1 MGSADDRNESLQRRL
16 ATLTPRQREVF
27 ERRRRRSPVNGSAPA
42 TSTASAA
49 APGQTDAEATAGP
62 NRPTRERR
70 RRRPTSSMDFSLF
83 FFSGDG
89 SSDDV
94 RRYHLLL
101 ESARLA
107 DSNGYTGIW
116 VPERHFVDFGGLY
129 PNPSVLAAALAVLTE
144 RIQIRAGSVV
154 LPLHHPVRIAEEWA
168 VVDNLSNGRSAISAA
183 SGWHPGDF
191 LLAPGD
197 GAQVYRDRK
206 NLMFEQMDTIQR
218 LWSGEALEM
227 PGIDGRST
235 TVRTLPRPI
244 QPVLPM
250 WVSSQGST
258 DTFVRAGRAG
268 ANLLTGLVAQQPPEL
283 RDKIA
288 AYRQA
293 RREAG
298 HVPDAGLVTAM
309 VHTYLGADED
319 EVRDTV
325 RQPLVD
331 YLGSFLRQQDN
342 TGGTF
347 ATLSQEE
354 RDVMLSATFDRY
366 FDHMALLGTPDT
378 CESFIEDLVDL
389 GVDEVACLVD
399 FGVAPELVLEGL
411 EHLTELKN
419 RYERREAIHG

>member
-1 MGSADDRNESLQRRL
+1 
-16 ATLTPRQREVF
+16 
-27 ERRRRRSPVNGSAPA
+27 
-42 TSTASAA
+42 
-49 APGQTDAEATAGP
+49 
-62 NRPTRERR
+62 
-70 RRRPTSSMDFSLF
+70 MDFSLF

-168 VVDNLSNGRSAISAA
+168 VVDNLSHGRAAISAA
-183 SGWHPGDF
+183 SGWHPDDF

-206 NLMFEQMDTIQR
+206 NLMFEQMETVQR

-227 PGIDGRST
+227 PGIDGTST

-268 ANLLTGLVAQQPPEL
+268 VNLLTGLVAQQPQAL
-283 RDKIA
+283 REKIA
-288 AYRQA
+288 AYREA

-298 HVPDAGLVTAM
+298 HDPDAGLVTAM
-309 VHTYLGADED
+309 VHTYLGADEN

-325 RQPLVD
+325 RQPLID

-342 TGGTF
+342 TSGTF
-347 ATLSQEE
+347 AALSQEE
-354 RDVMLSATFDRY
+354 RDVMLSVTFDRY

-419 RYERREAIHG
+419 RYERCEATRD